1 MALSHFDMQDFEESL
16 DNIELLISDVI
27 EEGLAS
33 SQDMLKYF
41 HAKDK
46 LSELYRELEDLKY

>member
-1 MALSHFDMQDFEESL
+1 MQDFEESL
-16 DNIELLISDVI
+16 VNIELLISDVI
-27 EEGLAS
+27 DEGLAS
-33 SQDMLKYF
+33 SKDMLKYF

>member
-1 MALSHFDMQDFEESL
+1 MALPNFDMEDFEEAL

-27 EEGLAS
+27 DEGMAS
-33 SQDMLKYF
+33 SKDMLKYF

-46 LSELYRELEDLKY
+46 LGELYRELEDLKY